1 MEFFSDGSIRGILI
15 LAGIVLALF
24 GVYFYMIYLSNQS
37 IRRMARRRRDGAAS
51 PPPPRIFTRAR
62 WAIPALIVVAGSLI
76 GLLVCMR
83 GIGK

>member
-1 MEFFSDGSIRGILI
+1 MEFLSDGSIRGILI

-37 IRRMARRRRDGAAS
+37 IRRMARRRRDGAPTA
-51 PPPPRIFTRAR
+51 PPPRILTRAR
-62 WAIPALIVVAGSLI
+62 WAIPILILVAGGLL

>member
-1 MEFFSDGSIRGILI
+1 VEFLSDGSIRGILV

-37 IRRMARRRRDGAAS
+37 IKRMARRGRNGALKK
-51 PPPPRIFTRAR
+51 PPPKIFTRAR
-62 WAIPALIVVAGSLI
+62 WAIPILILVAGSLL

-83 GIGK
+83 SIGK

>member
-1 MEFFSDGSIRGILI
+1 MEFLSDGSVRGLLI

-24 GVYFYMIYLSNQS
+24 GVYLSCVYLSNQS
-37 IRRMARRRRDGAAS
+37 IKRMARRSRSEAKE
-51 PPPPRIFTRAR
+51 PPPKIFTQAR
-62 WAIPALIVVAGSLI
+62 WAIPILLAVAGSLF

>member
-1 MEFFSDGSIRGILI
+1 VDFLSDGSIRVILI

-24 GVYFYMIYLSNQS
+24 GLYFYMVYLSNQS
-37 IRRMARRRRDGAAS
+37 VRRMAQRRRDGAPV

-62 WAIPALIVVAGSLI
+62 WAIPILIIVAGGLL

-83 GIGK
+83 SIGK

>member
-1 MEFFSDGSIRGILI
+1 MEFLSDGSIRGILI
-15 LAGIVLALF
+15 LAGVVLALF

-37 IRRMARRRRDGAAS
+37 IRRMARRSRDGARV

-62 WAIPALIVVAGSLI
+62 WAIPILIVVAGSLL

>member
-1 MEFFSDGSIRGILI
+1 MEFLSDGSIRGILI

-37 IRRMARRRRDGAAS
+37 IKRMARRSRNGLKA

-62 WAIPALIVVAGSLI
+62 WAIPILILAAGSLL

-83 GIGK
+83 VVAN

>member
-1 MEFFSDGSIRGILI
+1 VEFLSDGSIRGILI

-37 IRRMARRRRDGAAS
+37 IKRMARRSRNGDLKT
-51 PPPPRIFTRAR
+51 PPPKIFTRAR
-62 WAIPALIVVAGSLI
+62 WAIPILILVAGSLL

-83 GIGK
+83 SIGK

>member
-1 MEFFSDGSIRGILI
+1 MEFLSDGSIRGILI

-37 IRRMARRRRDGAAS
+37 IRRMARRRRDGAQA
-51 PPPPRIFTRAR
+51 PPPPKIFTRAR
-62 WAIPALIVVAGSLI
+62 WAIPILIVVAGSLL

>member
-1 MEFFSDGSIRGILI
+1 MEFLSDGSIRGILI

-37 IRRMARRRRDGAAS
+37 IKRMTRRGRDAAGQ
-51 PPPPRIFTRAR
+51 PPPKIFTRAR
-62 WAIPALIVVAGSLI
+62 WAIPILVLVAGSLL

-83 GIGK
+83 SIGK

>member
-1 MEFFSDGSIRGILI
+1 MEFLSDGSIRGILI

-37 IRRMARRRRDGAAS
+37 IKRMARRGREAARQ
-51 PPPPRIFTRAR
+51 PLPRIFTRAR
-62 WAIPALIVVAGSLI
+62 WAIPVLIVVAGSLL

>member
-1 MEFFSDGSIRGILI
+1 MEFLSDGSIRGILI

-37 IRRMARRRRDGAAS
+37 IKRTARRDRGAARQ
-51 PPPPRIFTRAR
+51 PPPKIFTRAR
-62 WAIPALIVVAGSLI
+62 WAIPILILVAGSLL

-83 GIGK
+83 SIGK